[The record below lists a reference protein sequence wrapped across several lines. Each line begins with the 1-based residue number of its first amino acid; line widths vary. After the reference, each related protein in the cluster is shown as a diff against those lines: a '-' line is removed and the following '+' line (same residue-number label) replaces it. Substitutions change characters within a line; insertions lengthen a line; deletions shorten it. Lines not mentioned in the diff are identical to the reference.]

1 MAQPPSKWVRVED
14 SLAYRVHRLARL
26 LRVQLLGM
34 GRRAGLDLTPEQ
46 WFVLNKLRHRDGQ
59 SQVELG
65 ESIFADRPN
74 MTRILQGLERREYVR
89 RGRDEEDA
97 RRHVVRLTKAGRAAH
112 DRFAA
117 KVPEERARLFAGV
130 SDADLE
136 RVAEVLGRIEDNVKA
151 SL

>member
-1 MAQPPSKWVRVED
+1 MVRGTKKWVRVED

-34 GRRAGLDLTPEQ
+34 GRRAGVDLTPEQ

-74 MTRILQGLERREYVR
+74 MTRILQGLERREFVVR
-89 RGRDEEDA
+89 MQDEEDG
-97 RRHVVRLTKAGRAAH
+97 RRHVVRLTDAGRDAH

-117 KVPEERARLFAGV
+117 MVPKERARLFAGV
-130 SDADLE
+130 SDEELAQ
-136 RVAEVLGRIEDNVKA
+136 VSEVLARIEDNVKR